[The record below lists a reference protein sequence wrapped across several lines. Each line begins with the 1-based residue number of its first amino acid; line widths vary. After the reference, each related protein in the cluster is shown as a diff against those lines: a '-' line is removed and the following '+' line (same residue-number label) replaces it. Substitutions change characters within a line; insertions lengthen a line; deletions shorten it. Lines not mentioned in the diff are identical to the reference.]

1 MHIGQLLTRAARH
14 HSTNTAWYE
23 GDRKISYAAADLRIT
38 RLASALRMLGM
49 RTGDRVGMLLNNS
62 PQALEVMLAT
72 MRAGLVIVPLNV
84 RLHPDEHA
92 YIIKDSGCSTLIM
105 DPRLA
110 PPVSELRGKHPA
122 LTTVIAVGQA
132 APGARPY
139 EAFLADGAATLEF
152 QPGPDDLAWLFYTSG
167 TTGSPKGAMLTHRN
181 LLTMVSINLVDLNT
195 PQPGDVL
202 LHALP
207 ISFAGGLFMLHHVA
221 RGVTHIFLPRFDPT
235 SFFAAVA
242 QHRVTTT
249 ALVPTMISML
259 ARHPERAAYDLSS
272 LQTLFYGGAPMH
284 AERLREALEAFGPIL
299 LQSYG
304 LGEAPLTVSV
314 LRKHEHLG
322 PKAQSAGRAVTMVSV
337 RIQDDDWNPL
347 PPGSTGEVAVRSD
360 LIMRG
365 YWNRPDA
372 TADVLREGWFR
383 TGDIGTLDEEGFLY
397 ISDRKKDLI
406 KSGGASILPREVEE
420 VIAQHPSVQEVA
432 VIGVPDDLWGE
443 AIKALVVLREGAR
456 ATEDE
461 LIAFCKDRLA
471 SFKKP
476 KSVDFLTE
484 LPRGGTN
491 KILRRA
497 LRERYWQG
505 QGHSI

>member
-1 MHIGQLLTRAARH
+1 MHIGQLLTRAALH
-14 HSTNTAWYE
+14 YPSNTAWFE
-23 GDRKISYAAADLRIT
+23 GDRKVSYHEADRRIT
-38 RLASALRMLGM
+38 RLAGALRKMGL
-49 RTGDRVGMLLNNS
+49 RTRDRVGMLLNNS

-84 RLHPDEHA
+84 RLHPDEHKQ
-92 YIIKDSGCSTLIM
+92 ILVDSACSTLIYEEQF
-105 DPRLA
+105 A
-110 PPVSELRGKHPA
+110 PAVGGFRSALPA
-122 LTTVIAVGQA
+122 LRTRIGVGDA
-132 APGARPY
+132 ADADLAY
-139 EAFLADGAATLEF
+139 ENFLSSGPDRLDF
-152 QPGPDDLAWLFYTSG
+152 QPGPEDLAWLFYTSG
-167 TTGSPKGAMLTHRN
+167 TTGKPKGVMLTHRN

-195 PQPGDVL
+195 PEPTDVL

-221 RGVTHIFLPRFDPT
+221 RGVTHVFLPRFEPIA
-235 SFFAAVA
+235 FFKAVE
-242 QHRVTTT
+242 QRRVTTT

-259 ARHPERAAYDLSS
+259 ARSPERTKHDLSS

-284 AERLREALEAFGPIL
+284 TERLREALEAFGPIL

-304 LGEAPLTVSV
+304 LGEAPLTVTV
-314 LRKHEHLG
+314 LPKQEHLG
-322 PKAQSAGRAVTMVSV
+322 PRAQSSGRAVTMVSL

-347 PPGSTGEVAVRSD
+347 PPGATGEIAIRSD
-360 LIMRG
+360 LIMQG

-372 TADVLREGWFR
+372 TAEVLKDGWFR
-383 TGDIGTLDEEGFLY
+383 TGDIGRLDEQGFLF

-406 KSGGASILPREVEE
+406 KSGGASISPREVEE
-420 VIAQHPSVQEVA
+420 IISQHPSVQEVA
-432 VIGVPDDLWGE
+432 VIGVPDELWGE
-443 AIKALVVLREGAR
+443 AIKALVVLRDGPP

-476 KSVDFLTE
+476 KSVDFVPE
-484 LPRGGTN
+484 LPRGPTN
-491 KILRRA
+491 KILRRE

-505 QGHSI
+505 RARSV